1 MLRRIERLNP
11 SLNAFAQVTSERALV
26 EARAAEQEIMRGRAR
41 GLLHGVPV
49 AAKDLFQV
57 RGTVT
62 TAGSLIFGGRR
73 ANTDATAVARLE
85 QAGAVLVG
93 TTHLHELA
101 LGVNGREPPLWP
113 KSEIPGILTG
123 CREDRAGDLPWR
135 SRQACASR
143 HSARTQGEIA
153 SGSRRASAACQD
165 SNPPTGG
172 SAGRA

>member
-1 MLRRIERLNP
+1 MLRASRRSPSDVVSADRAFFLSIRALADAYATHRLSPVEVTTAVLRRIERLNP
-11 SLNAFAQVTSERALV
+11 SLNAFAQVTSERALG

-62 TAGSLIFGGRR
+62 TAGSLIYGGRR

-101 LGVNGREPPLWP
+101 LGV
-113 KSEIPGILTG
+113 TG
-123 CREDRAGDLPWR
+123 VNPHFGPSRNPWDLDRM
-135 SRQACASR
+135 S
-143 HSARTQGEIA
+143 
-153 SGSRRASAACQD
+153 
-165 SNPPTGG
+165 GG
-172 SAGRA
+172 SSGCE